1 MADAQPLPVHLPT
14 SDEAGA
20 HLIERLNADGSAI
33 VRDSTTGQLTTIRL
47 GVDSITGNY
56 WAVVSRR
63 SRLRLRVD
71 GSLAGRRVP
80 LGPGCVMLARSGPL
94 PTSRDNS

>member
-1 MADAQPLPVHLPT
+1 MADAQPLPVHLPA

-63 SRLRLRVD
+63 SRLPAE
-71 GSLAGRRVP
+71 S
-80 LGPGCVMLARSGPL
+80 
-94 PTSRDNS
+94 